1 MKIDSSNYMFTTA
14 LLQTSQNE
22 MSRKPLGTERVSGH
36 LCPQSGY
43 WQVANP
49 AVTLVVNVKKGE
61 TMPYHA
67 GKPVN
72 WQLVEY
78 DLKNEMDL

>member
-43 WQVANP
+43 WQMANP
-49 AVTLVVNVKKGE
+49 TVTLIVNVKKGE
-61 TMPYHA
+61 NMPYHA
-67 GKPVN
+67 GQPVN

-78 DLKNEMDL
+78 DLKNEVNL

>member
-1 MKIDSSNYMFTTA
+1 MRIDSSNYILTTTS
-14 LLQTSQNE
+14 LQASQHE
-22 MSRKPLGTERVSGH
+22 MSRKPLGTERISGH

-49 AVTLVVNVKKGE
+49 AVTLIVNVKKGE
-61 TMPYHA
+61 NMPYQA
-67 GKPVN
+67 GKPVS

-78 DLKNEMDL
+78 DLNNEVDL

>member
-49 AVTLVVNVKKGE
+49 SVTLIVNVKKGE
-61 TMPYHA
+61 NMPYHA
-67 GKPVN
+67 GQPVN
-72 WQLVEY
+72 WQLVQY
-78 DLKNEMDL
+78 DLKNEVNL

>member
-1 MKIDSSNYMFTTA
+1 MKIDSSNYMFTTT
-14 LLQTSQNE
+14 LLQTPQTE

-43 WQVANP
+43 WQVAYS
-49 AVTLVVNVKKGE
+49 AATLVVNVKKGE
-61 TMPYHA
+61 NMPYHR

-78 DLKNEMDL
+78 DLKNEVEI